1 MTKIVEKMAPVKGI
15 EKSLEVIIV
24 YIRNKACNV
33 RMSIRDKSHETRTDC
48 CPTYWSLIKRFI

>member
-33 RMSIRDKSHETRTDC
+33 RMSIRDKSHVAVQH
-48 CPTYWSLIKRFI
+48 IGV